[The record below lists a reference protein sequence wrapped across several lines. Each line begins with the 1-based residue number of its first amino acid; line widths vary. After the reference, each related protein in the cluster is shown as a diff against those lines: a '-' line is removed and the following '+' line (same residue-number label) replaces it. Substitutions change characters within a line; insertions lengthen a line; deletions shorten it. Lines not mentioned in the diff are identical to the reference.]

1 MNILRVMIRA
11 VLPVLILAGS
21 AAPSFASVSE
31 GDEPWTR
38 PQLGIWFGPITP
50 IGPLFSKLDTYLGGG
65 AYARLPV
72 FEYGTVSADVSY
84 QEYPSETM
92 NELDVVPMYGS
103 FLFRLPFRSPIQIS
117 AKAGAGSAWVRL
129 LPENRSQFDPMFMAG
144 MELSFPAGTF
154 VNIGLRID
162 FIYLYES
169 WKAKA
174 KNDGYL
180 LNAGLTLFFNLDI
193 F

>member
-1 MNILRVMIRA
+1 
-11 VLPVLILAGS
+11 
-21 AAPSFASVSE
+21 
-31 GDEPWTR
+31 
-38 PQLGIWFGPITP
+38 
-50 IGPLFSKLDTYLGGG
+50 
-65 AYARLPV
+65 
-72 FEYGTVSADVSY
+72 
-84 QEYPSETM
+84 M

-169 WKAKA
+169 WKAHA